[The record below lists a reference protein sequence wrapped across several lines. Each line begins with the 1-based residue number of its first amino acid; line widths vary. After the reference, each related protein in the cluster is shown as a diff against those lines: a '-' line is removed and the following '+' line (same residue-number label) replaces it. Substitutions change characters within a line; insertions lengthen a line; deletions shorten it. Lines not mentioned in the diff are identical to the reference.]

1 MSNETGPKLPDSR
14 GLDSGSL
21 ECGDSSENLTSDD
34 VNELS
39 PLESYGDHPE
49 SIIEEMGGHVRLPDG
64 GMVGEELPENLMR
77 LHFDQIGEG
86 ERTYLGPEREAV
98 LGKIITETRSKRD
111 KLEESVGYMTEE
123 YKEQLRIG
131 KAAVQ
136 LLAYSNLLLS
146 VSMTEDLRKKRN
158 SPLEQNEAI
167 QYGYDALLQS
177 AWDYDPE
184 RGSFRSLLKLKIRD
198 RIQFGEAKSK
208 YAIALPPDV
217 YVSLGKIDATIRS
230 FKDEN
235 GRMPTIDELAE
246 GANLDV
252 GRTQN
257 ALKARAVT
265 GQKWI
270 ELDKPASHE
279 RDHIPVSD
287 LIADDE
293 GAETEVAALDNVSRE
308 EILKAVGDN
317 LDHRETTIIRQ
328 RYFYNSKKPTPYRQI
343 GKEIGISPQTVVDIE
358 KRILKRFREVFEN
371 MGYDGTESL
380 GEE

>member
-1 MSNETGPKLPDSR
+1 MSNETGPQLPYSQE
-14 GLDSGSL
+14 LDSGSL
-21 ECGDSSENLTSDD
+21 EREDSNKVISGD
-34 VNELS
+34 VNEL
-39 PLESYGDHPE
+39 PPTESFGDDPE
-49 SIIEEMGGHVRLPDG
+49 SIIEEMSEHVRLPDG
-64 GMVGEELPENLMR
+64 SMAGEDLPPNLMR

-86 ERTYLGPEREAV
+86 ERMYLGPEREAV
-98 LGKIITETRSKRD
+98 LGKIITETRRKRD
-111 KLEESVGYMTEE
+111 QLEKSVGDMSEE
-123 YKEQLRIG
+123 YKKQLRIG

-136 LLAYSNLLLS
+136 LMTYSNLLLT
-146 VSMTEDLRKKRN
+146 VSMAEDERKKRN
-158 SPLEQNEAI
+158 LPLEQNEAI

-217 YVSLGKIDATIRS
+217 SVSLGKIDATIRS

-257 ALKARAVT
+257 ALQARAVT

-279 RDHIPVSD
+279 RDYIPVSD

-317 LDHRETTIIRQ
+317 LDDREATIIRQ
-328 RYFYNSKKPTPYRQI
+328 RYFYNGKKPAPYRQI
-343 GKEIGISPQTVVDIE
+343 GKEIGISPQAVVDIE
-358 KRILKRFREVFEN
+358 RRILKRFREVFEN